1 MSTSFS
7 LGVVIGAAVS
17 GSFTSAMGT
26 AQRTL
31 GKLTDTTSRLKTRQD
46 ALSRA
51 SERYGQIGSG
61 IADRLRS
68 SYDSVGD
75 SLKRVEYQHTRLLKW
90 DAKVNTMLLKR
101 QQVMSELRGL
111 VGGVTAAGALAVK
124 ATTTYAG
131 EETLVRSTS
140 QGARNYDRAEER
152 QLLADTRTASRE
164 SSQSVTELLKA
175 TDDLV
180 DAGWNRK
187 EAAKLNDIIG
197 KVATVYNMG
206 TQDTAKVAD
215 VLTHNL
221 GYDNDKG
228 TRHAFNLLADS
239 GNRVGF
245 EFPDVAPAFGKLAES
260 FEKRG
265 ITGDEAITEIMS
277 SLGAARLTMRNKED
291 VVSGLQGWMDTSD
304 GRRMEHRFDVM
315 GVDYVRSRA
324 DYMKG
329 GMSDFEASL
338 RVTQRYLEEVGNG
351 KFMSKFT
358 ALNGN
363 AEAQGQLIQSFGLGQ
378 IVSSPEQIK
387 FINAMSKNWGAYENN
402 KQTIKNQ
409 GDPNY
414 LNMAYDQKA
423 DTLGV
428 QGKQLKN
435 ELSILSSTFGEAL
448 APVVREN
455 IDLLKGWLTTATDWV
470 KNNQAL
476 VQHYARLAVTAGKY
490 FLMVRGGWLISK
502 LVYSSTLGWVFGLVR
517 GWWRGISTIVRL
529 THEYRTLGK
538 SSSMLFNLTMK
549 AGGGFKKLWGKMRG
563 LGPLTSRLATGAGR
577 LGRALGGKLMLG
589 AVKAG
594 GGLKSLWG
602 KMRGLGPLAS
612 RLATGAGRLGRVL
625 GGGLLRGLMVAG
637 RAILFIGR
645 ALMMN
650 PIGLLITGIAVA
662 AFLIY
667 RYWGPIKG
675 FFTRL
680 WTGIENIGTQIWSS
694 ITGFF
699 TDRWQ
704 DIQTA
709 FDGGL
714 LGIGELIIN
723 WSPLGLFTKAF
734 SGVMKWF
741 GIDLPGNFTDFGK
754 NIIDGLTKGIED
766 TWKSAKDKFKK
777 FSNGLKN
784 IFTSE
789 NKIQSPSR
797 VFMGYGGYI
806 VEGLQLGLNNTA
818 WKAEQAA
825 KGLAA
830 KIMPDSLRSPRI
842 PAVPFI
848 ADIPRGATAGG
859 GESSPAIHLVYS
871 PSVHIKESMPG
882 TLTTDMIKQALK
894 ENLPELERLLDEIMR
909 RKERRSFDA

>member
-31 GKLTDTTSRLKTRQD
+31 SKLTDTTSRLKTRQD

-61 IADRLRS
+61 IADRLRT

-75 SLKRVEYQHTRLLKW
+75 SLKRVEYQQTRLLKW

-101 QQVMSELRGL
+101 QQVMSELRGI
-111 VGGVTAAGALAVK
+111 VGGVTAAGALALK
-124 ATTTYAG
+124 ATATYAG
-131 EETLVRSTS
+131 EEAVLRSTS
-140 QGARNYDRAEER
+140 QGSRNYSRSDEK
-152 QLLADTRTASRE
+152 QLLDQMRVTSR
-164 SSQSVTELLKA
+164 QTTQTVTDLLHGV
-175 TDDLV
+175 DDMV

-187 EAAKLNDIIG
+187 AAADLTDIIG
-197 KVATVYNMG
+197 KVSTVYNMG
-206 TQDTAKVAD
+206 VQDTAKVAD
-215 VLTHNL
+215 VLVHNL
-221 GYDNDKG
+221 GYDTGDG
-228 TRHAFNLLADS
+228 TRQAFNLLADS

-260 FEKRG
+260 FQKRG

-277 SLGAARLTMRNKED
+277 SLGAARLTIRNKED

-304 GRRMEHRFDVM
+304 GRKMENRFDAM

-338 RVTQRYLEEVGNG
+338 RVTQRYLEEVGGG
-351 KFMSKFT
+351 KFMNKFT

-378 IVSSPEQIK
+378 IVTSPEQIK

-402 KQTIKNQ
+402 KKTIKNQ

-414 LNMAYDQKA
+414 INMAYDQKTDA
-423 DTLGV
+423 LGE

-502 LVYSSTLGWVFGLVR
+502 LVYNSTLGWLFGLVR
-517 GWWRGISTIVRL
+517 GGWRGVATIVRL
-529 THEYRTLGK
+529 AHEYRTLGK
-538 SSSMLFNLTMK
+538 STSTLFNLTMK
-549 AGGGFKKLWGKMRG
+549 AGGGFKM
-563 LGPLTSRLATGAGR
+563 
-577 LGRALGGKLMLG
+577 
-589 AVKAG
+589 
-594 GGLKSLWG
+594 LWG

-625 GGGLLRGLMVAG
+625 GGGLLRGLMAAG
-637 RAILFIGR
+637 RAVLFIGR
-645 ALMMN
+645 ALLMN

-662 AFLIY
+662 AYLIY
-667 RYWGPIKG
+667 RYWEPIKG

-704 DIQTA
+704 EIQTA

-723 WSPLGLFTKAF
+723 WSPLGLFYKAF
-734 SGVMKWF
+734 AGVLSWF
-741 GIDLPGNFTDFGK
+741 DIDLPKNFTDFGK
-754 NIIDGLTKGIED
+754 NIIDGLTKGIKD
-766 TWKSAKDKFKK
+766 KWKSVKDTFKDLTDGIK
-777 FSNGLKN
+777 GF
-784 IFTSE
+784 FTGE
-789 NKIQSPSR
+789 VRIQSPSR

-806 VEGLQLGLNNTA
+806 VEGLQLGINNTA

-830 KIMPDSLRSPRI
+830 KIMPDGLRSPRI

-871 PSVHIKESMPG
+871 PAVHIKEATPG
-882 TLTTDMIKQALK
+882 TLTTDLIKQALK

-909 RKERRSFDA
+909 RKARRSFDA

>member
-26 AQRTL
+26 TQRTL
-31 GKLTDTTSRLKTRQD
+31 SKLTDTTSRLTSRQD

-51 SERYGQIGSG
+51 SERYGQISSG

-75 SLKRVEYQHTRLLKW
+75 SLKRVEYQQTRLLKW

-111 VGGVTAAGALAVK
+111 VGGVTAAGALAYK
-124 ATTTYAG
+124 STATYAG
-131 EETLVRSTS
+131 EEALVRSTS
-140 QGARNYDRAEER
+140 QGSRNYSRSDEK
-152 QLLADTRTASRE
+152 QLLDQMRVTSR
-164 SSQSVTELLKA
+164 QTTQTVTDLLHGV
-175 TDDLV
+175 DDMV

-187 EAAKLNDIIG
+187 AAADLTDIIG
-197 KVATVYNMG
+197 KVSTVYNMG
-206 TQDTAKVAD
+206 VQDTAKVAD
-215 VLTHNL
+215 VLVHNL
-221 GYDNDKG
+221 GYDTGDG
-228 TRHAFNLLADS
+228 TRQAFNLLADS

-260 FEKRG
+260 FQKRG

-304 GRRMEHRFDVM
+304 GRKMENRFDIM

-338 RVTQRYLEEVGNG
+338 RVTQRYLEEVGGG
-351 KFMSKFT
+351 KFMNKFT

-378 IVSSPEQIK
+378 IVTSPEQIK

-402 KQTIKNQ
+402 KKTIKNQ

-414 LNMAYDQKA
+414 INMAYDQKTDA
-423 DTLGV
+423 LGE

-435 ELSILSSTFGEAL
+435 ELSILSSTFGEVL
-448 APVVREN
+448 APVIRDN
-455 IDLLKGWLTTATDWV
+455 IDQLKTGIHMVTDWV
-470 KNNQAL
+470 TQNQVLIRTYGGMAI
-476 VQHYARLAVTAGKY
+476 TAGKY
-490 FLMVRGGWLISK
+490 FLMLRGGWLIGK
-502 LVYSSTLGWVFGLVR
+502 LFYSGTLGWIFGLVR
-517 GWWRGISTIVRL
+517 GGLRGVATIARL

-538 SSSMLFNLTMK
+538 SSSMLFNLTMRT
-549 AGGGFKKLWGKMRG
+549 GRGFKM
-563 LGPLTSRLATGAGR
+563 
-577 LGRALGGKLMLG
+577 
-589 AVKAG
+589 
-594 GGLKSLWG
+594 LWG

-612 RLATGAGRLGRVL
+612 RLATSAGRLGRIL
-625 GGGLLRGLMVAG
+625 GGGLLRGLMAAG

-662 AFLIY
+662 AYLIY
-667 RYWGPIKG
+667 RYWEPISGWFKA
-675 FFTRL
+675 
-680 WTGIENIGTQIWSS
+680 
-694 ITGFF
+694 
-699 TDRWQ
+699 RWEE
-704 DIQTA
+704 IKTA
-709 FDGGL
+709 FSG
-714 LGIGELIIN
+714 GIGGVCELIIN
-723 WSPLGLFTKAF
+723 WSPLGLFYKAF
-734 SGVMKWF
+734 AGVLSWF
-741 GIDLPGNFTDFGK
+741 DIDLPKNFTDFGK
-754 NIIDGLTKGIED
+754 NIIDGLTKGIKD
-766 TWKSAKDKFKK
+766 KWKSVKDTFKDLTDGIK
-777 FSNGLKN
+777 GF
-784 IFTSE
+784 FTGE
-789 NKIQSPSR
+789 VRIQSPSR

-806 VEGLQLGLNNTA
+806 VEGLQLGINNTA

-830 KIMPDSLRSPRI
+830 KIMPDGLRSPRI

-871 PSVHIKESMPG
+871 PSVHIKEATPG
-882 TLTTDMIKQALK
+882 TLTTDLIKQALK

>member
-31 GKLTDTTSRLKTRQD
+31 SKLTDTTSRLKTRQD

-75 SLKRVEYQHTRLLKW
+75 SLKRVEYQQTRLLKW

-111 VGGVTAAGALAVK
+111 VGGVTAAGALAYK
-124 ATTTYAG
+124 STATYAG
-131 EETLVRSTS
+131 EEALVRSTS
-140 QGARNYDRAEER
+140 QGSRNYSRSDEK
-152 QLLADTRTASRE
+152 QLLDQMRVTSR
-164 SSQSVTELLKA
+164 QTTQTVTELLHGV
-175 TDDLV
+175 DDMV

-187 EAAKLNDIIG
+187 AAADLTDIIG
-197 KVATVYNMG
+197 KVSTVYNMG
-206 TQDTAKVAD
+206 VQDTAKVAD
-215 VLTHNL
+215 VLVHNL
-221 GYDNDKG
+221 GYDTGDG
-228 TRHAFNLLADS
+228 TRQAFNLLADS

-260 FEKRG
+260 FQKRG

-304 GRRMEHRFDVM
+304 GRKMENRFDVM

-338 RVTQRYLEEVGNG
+338 RVTQRYLEEVGGG
-351 KFMSKFT
+351 KFMNKFT

-378 IVSSPEQIK
+378 IVTSPEQIK

-402 KQTIKNQ
+402 KRTIKNQ

-414 LNMAYDQKA
+414 INMAYDQKTDA
-423 DTLGV
+423 LGE

-455 IDLLKGWLTTATDWV
+455 IDLLKGWLSTATDWV

-476 VQHYARLAVTAGKY
+476 VQHYAKLAVTAGKY

-502 LVYSSTLGWVFGLVR
+502 LVYNSTLGWLFGLVR
-517 GWWRGISTIVRL
+517 GGLRGVATIVRL

-563 LGPLTSRLATGAGR
+563 LGPLASRLATSAGR
-577 LGRALGGKLMLG
+577 LGRI
-589 AVKAG
+589 
-594 GGLKSLWG
+594 
-602 KMRGLGPLAS
+602 
-612 RLATGAGRLGRVL
+612 L
-625 GGGLLRGLMVAG
+625 GGGLLRGLMAAG

-645 ALMMN
+645 ALLMN
-650 PIGLLITGIAVA
+650 PIGLLITGIAIA
-662 AFLIY
+662 AYLIY
-667 RYWGPIKG
+667 RYWEPISGWFKA
-675 FFTRL
+675 
-680 WTGIENIGTQIWSS
+680 
-694 ITGFF
+694 
-699 TDRWQ
+699 RWEE
-704 DIQTA
+704 IKTA
-709 FDGGL
+709 FSG
-714 LGIGELIIN
+714 GIGGVCELIIN
-723 WSPLGLFTKAF
+723 WSPLGLFYKAF
-734 SGVMKWF
+734 AGVLSWF
-741 GIDLPGNFTDFGK
+741 DIDLPKNFTDFGK
-754 NIIDGLTKGIED
+754 NIIDGLTKGIKD
-766 TWKSAKDKFKK
+766 KWKSVKDTFKDLTDGIK
-777 FSNGLKN
+777 GF
-784 IFTSE
+784 FTGE
-789 NKIQSPSR
+789 VRIQSPSR

-806 VEGLQLGLNNTA
+806 VEGLQLGINNTA

-830 KIMPDSLRSPRI
+830 KIMPDGLRSPRI

-871 PSVHIKESMPG
+871 PAVHIKEATPG
-882 TLTTDMIKQALK
+882 TLTTDLIKQALK

>member
-17 GSFTSAMGT
+17 GSFTSAMGNT
-26 AQRTL
+26 QRTL
-31 GKLTDTTSRLKTRQD
+31 NKLTDTTSRLKSRQD

-51 SERYGQIGSG
+51 SERYGQIGTG
-61 IADRLRS
+61 VADRLQG
-68 SYDSVGD
+68 SYDRVGN
-75 SLKRVEYQHTRLLKW
+75 SLKRVEYQQNRLLKW
-90 DAKVNTMLLKR
+90 DAKVNAMLLKR
-101 QQVMSELRGL
+101 QQIMSEMRGL
-111 VGGVTAAGALAVK
+111 VGGATAAGALAYK
-124 ATTTYAG
+124 ATATYAG
-131 EETLVRSTS
+131 EEAMLRSTS
-140 QGARNYDRAEER
+140 QGSRNYSRSDEK
-152 QLLADTRTASRE
+152 QLLDQMRVTSRDTT
-164 SSQSVTELLKA
+164 QTVTELLRGV
-175 TDDLV
+175 DDLV
-180 DAGWNRK
+180 DAGWDRK
-187 EAAKLNDIIG
+187 AAANLTDIIG
-197 KVATVYNMG
+197 KVSTVYNMG
-206 TQDTAKVAD
+206 VQDTAKVAD

-228 TRHAFNLLADS
+228 ARHAFNLLADS

-260 FEKRG
+260 FQKRG

-304 GRRMEHRFDVM
+304 GRRMENRFNIM

-338 RVTQRYLEEVGNG
+338 RVTQRYLEEVGGG

-358 ALNGN
+358 ALNGD
-363 AEAQGQLIQSFGLGQ
+363 AAAQQQLIQSFGLSQ

-402 KQTIKNQ
+402 KKAIKNQ
-409 GDPNY
+409 GAPNY
-414 LNMAYDQKA
+414 LNMAYDQKT
-423 DTLGV
+423 DTLGE

-435 ELSILSSTFGEAL
+435 ELSILSSTFGEVL
-448 APVVREN
+448 APVIRDN
-455 IDLLKGWLTTATDWV
+455 IDQLKTGIHMVTDWV
-470 KNNQAL
+470 TRNQDLIRTYGGMAI
-476 VQHYARLAVTAGKY
+476 AAGKY
-490 FLMVRGGWLISK
+490 FLMLRGGWLIGK
-502 LVYSSTLGWVFGLVR
+502 LLYSGTLGWLFGLTRVGVR
-517 GWWRGISTIVRL
+517 GIATIVRL

-538 SSSMLFNLTMK
+538 STSTLFNLTMK
-549 AGGGFKKLWGKMRG
+549 AGGGFKTLWGKMRSMG
-563 LGPLTSRLATGAGR
+563 TWL
-577 LGRALGGKLMLG
+577 
-589 AVKAG
+589 
-594 GGLKSLWG
+594 
-602 KMRGLGPLAS
+602 S

-625 GGGLLRGLMVAG
+625 GGGLLRGLMAAG

-667 RYWGPIKG
+667 RYWEPIKG

-704 DIQTA
+704 EIQTA

-714 LGIGELIIN
+714 LGIGELILN
-723 WSPLGLFTKAF
+723 WSPLGFFTQAF
-734 SGVMKWF
+734 SEVMKWF
-741 GIDLPGNFTDFGK
+741 GIDLPDSFTDFGK
-754 NIIDGLTKGIED
+754 NIIDGLTKGIKD
-766 TWKSAKDKFKK
+766 TWKAAKDEFKK
-777 FSNGLKN
+777 LSNGLKN

-806 VEGLQLGLNNTA
+806 VEGLQLGIRNTA
-818 WKAEQAA
+818 WKAERAA
-825 KGLAA
+825 KELAA
-830 KIMPDSLRSPRI
+830 IVSPDNLRSPRI

-871 PSVHIKESMPG
+871 PAVHIKEATPG
-882 TLTTDMIKQALK
+882 TLTTDAIKLALK

-909 RKERRSFDA
+909 RKQRRSFDA

>member
-31 GKLTDTTSRLKTRQD
+31 SKLTDTTSRLKTRQD

-75 SLKRVEYQHTRLLKW
+75 SLKRVEYQQTRLLKW

-101 QQVMSELRGL
+101 QQVMSELRGI

-124 ATTTYAG
+124 ATATYAG
-131 EETLVRSTS
+131 EEALVRSTS

-164 SSQSVTELLKA
+164 SSQSVIELLKA

-180 DAGWNRK
+180 DLSWNRK
-187 EAAKLNDIIG
+187 DAAKLNDIIG

-215 VLTHNL
+215 VLVHNL

-228 TRHAFNLLADS
+228 VRHALNLMADA

-245 EFPDVAPAFGKLAES
+245 EFPDVAGSFNQIAES
-260 FEKRG
+260 FQRRG
-265 ITGDEAITEIMS
+265 ITGDEAVTEIFS
-277 SLGAARLTMRNKED
+277 ALGTARQTMRDKGET
-291 VVSGLQGWMDTSD
+291 VSALQGWMNTSD
-304 GRRMEHRFDVM
+304 GRQMAKRFDIM
-315 GVDYVRSRA
+315 GVDYARSRA

-329 GMSDFEASL
+329 GMSDFEAGI
-338 RVTQRYLEEVGNG
+338 RVTQRYLKELQGGEFMK
-351 KFMSKFT
+351 KFS
-358 ALNGN
+358 ALEGDSD
-363 AEAQGQLIQSFGLGQ
+363 AQNQLMQAFGMGQ
-378 IVSSPEQIK
+378 IFSSPEQIK
-387 FINAMSKNWGAYENN
+387 FINAMNWSEYEKK
-402 KQTIKNQ
+402 KQTVKNQ
-409 GDPNY
+409 ADPNY

-455 IDLLKGWLTTATDWV
+455 IDLLKGWLSTATDWV

-502 LVYSSTLGWVFGLVR
+502 LAYNSTLGWLFGLVR
-517 GWWRGISTIVRL
+517 GGLRGVATIVRL

-563 LGPLTSRLATGAGR
+563 LGPL
-577 LGRALGGKLMLG
+577 
-589 AVKAG
+589 
-594 GGLKSLWG
+594 
-602 KMRGLGPLAS
+602 AS

-625 GGGLLRGLMVAG
+625 GGGLLRGLMAAG
-637 RAILFIGR
+637 RAVLFIGR
-645 ALMMN
+645 ALLMN

-662 AFLIY
+662 AYLIY

-704 DIQTA
+704 EIQTA

-714 LGIGELIIN
+714 LGIGELILN
-723 WSPLGLFTKAF
+723 WSPLGLFTQVF
-734 SGVMKWF
+734 SEVMSWF

-754 NIIDGLTKGIED
+754 NIIDGLTKGIKD
-766 TWKSAKDKFKK
+766 KWKSVKDTFKDLTDDIK
-777 FSNGLKN
+777 GF
-784 IFTSE
+784 FTGE
-789 NKIQSPSR
+789 VRIQSPSR
-797 VFMGYGGYI
+797 
-806 VEGLQLGLNNTA
+806 
-818 WKAEQAA
+818 
-825 KGLAA
+825 
-830 KIMPDSLRSPRI
+830 
-842 PAVPFI
+842 
-848 ADIPRGATAGG
+848 
-859 GESSPAIHLVYS
+859 
-871 PSVHIKESMPG
+871 
-882 TLTTDMIKQALK
+882 
-894 ENLPELERLLDEIMR
+894 
-909 RKERRSFDA
+909 

>member
-17 GSFTSAMGT
+17 GSFTSAMGNT
-26 AQRTL
+26 QRTL
-31 GKLTDTTSRLKTRQD
+31 NKLTDTTSRLKSRQD

-51 SERYGQIGSG
+51 SERYGQIGAG
-61 IADRLRS
+61 VADRLRG
-68 SYDSVGD
+68 SYDSVGN
-75 SLKRVEYQHTRLLKW
+75 SMQRLHIQQEKLLKW
-90 DAKVNTMLLKR
+90 DNKVNSMLLKR
-101 QQVMSELRGL
+101 QQIVSELRGL
-111 VGGVTAAGALAVK
+111 VGGVTAAGALALK
-124 ATTTYAG
+124 TTATYAG

-152 QLLADTRTASRE
+152 KLLADTRTASKE
-164 SSQSVTELLKA
+164 SSQSVIELLKA

-180 DAGWNRK
+180 DAGMNRQ
-187 EAAKLNDIIG
+187 EAAKLSDIIG
-197 KVATVYNMG
+197 RVATVYNVG
-206 TQDTAKVAD
+206 TQDTAKVVD

-228 TRHAFNLLADS
+228 VRHALNLMADA

-245 EFPDVAPAFGKLAES
+245 EFPDVAGS
-260 FEKRG
+260 FSDIAGSFQQRG
-265 ITGDEAITEIMS
+265 ITGDEAVTEIFS
-277 SLGAARLTMRNKED
+277 ALGTARQTMRDKGKT
-291 VVSGLQGWMDTSD
+291 VSALQGWMDTSD
-304 GRRMEHRFDVM
+304 GRQMTKRFDIM
-315 GVDYVRSRA
+315 GVDYARSRA
-324 DYMKG
+324 DYMKS
-329 GMSDFEASL
+329 GMSDFESGI
-338 RVTQRYLEEVGNG
+338 RVTQRYLKELQGGEFMKKFSSLEGNSDAQNQLMQAFG
-351 KFMSKFT
+351 MS
-358 ALNGN
+358 
-363 AEAQGQLIQSFGLGQ
+363 Q
-378 IVSSPEQIK
+378 IFSSPEQIK
-387 FINAMSKNWGAYENN
+387 FINAMNWSEYEKK

-409 GDPNY
+409 ADPNY

-455 IDLLKGWLTTATDWV
+455 IDLLKGWLSTATDWV
-470 KNNQAL
+470 KNNQSL
-476 VQHYARLAVTAGKY
+476 VQYYARLAVTAGKY

-502 LVYSSTLGWVFGLVR
+502 LAYNSTLGWLFGLVR
-517 GWWRGISTIVRL
+517 GGWRGIATIVRL

-538 SSSMLFNLTMK
+538 SSSLLFNLTMK
-549 AGGGFKKLWGKMRG
+549 AGGGFK
-563 LGPLTSRLATGAGR
+563 T
-577 LGRALGGKLMLG
+577 
-589 AVKAG
+589 
-594 GGLKSLWG
+594 LWG

-625 GGGLLRGLMVAG
+625 GGGLLRGLMAAG

-645 ALMMN
+645 ALLLN

-662 AFLIY
+662 AYLIY
-667 RYWGPIKG
+667 RYWEPIKG

-714 LGIGELIIN
+714 LGIGELILN
-723 WSPLGLFTKAF
+723 WSPLGLFTQVF
-734 SGVMKWF
+734 SEVMSWF
-741 GIDLPGNFTDFGK
+741 GVDLPKNFTDFGK
-754 NIIDGLTKGIED
+754 NIIDGLTDGIKNKWNAVKDTFKELTDGIKG
-766 TWKSAKDKFKK
+766 F
-777 FSNGLKN
+777 
-784 IFTSE
+784 FTDE
-789 NKIQSPSR
+789 TEIHSPSR

-806 VEGLQLGLNNTA
+806 VEGLQLGINNTA
-818 WKAEQAA
+818 WKAQQAA

-830 KIMPDSLRSPRI
+830 KIMPDNLRSPRI

-859 GESSPAIHLVYS
+859 GESSPAIHLIYS
-871 PSVHIKESMPG
+871 PAVHIKEATPG
-882 TLTTDMIKQALK
+882 TLTTDAIKQALK
-894 ENLPELERLLDEIMR
+894 ENLPELERLLDEIIR
-909 RKERRSFDA
+909 RKQRRSFDA

>member
-31 GKLTDTTSRLKTRQD
+31 SKLTDTTSRLKTRQD

-75 SLKRVEYQHTRLLKW
+75 SLKRVEYQQTRLLKW

-111 VGGVTAAGALAVK
+111 VGGVTATGALALK
-124 ATTTYAG
+124 ATATYAG

-164 SSQSVTELLKA
+164 SSQSVIELLKA

-180 DAGWNRK
+180 DLSWDRK
-187 EAAKLNDIIG
+187 DAARLSDIIG

-228 TRHAFNLLADS
+228 VRHALNLMADA

-245 EFPDVAPAFGKLAES
+245 EFPDVAGSFNQIAES
-260 FEKRG
+260 FQRRG
-265 ITGDEAITEIMS
+265 ITGDEAVTEIFS
-277 SLGAARLTMRNKED
+277 ALGTARQTMRDKGET
-291 VVSGLQGWMDTSD
+291 VSALQGWMNTSD
-304 GRRMEHRFDVM
+304 GRQMAKRFDIM
-315 GVDYVRSRA
+315 GVDYARSRA

-329 GMSDFEASL
+329 GMSDFEAGI
-338 RVTQRYLEEVGNG
+338 RVTQRYLKELQGGEFMK
-351 KFMSKFT
+351 KFS
-358 ALNGN
+358 ALEGDSD
-363 AEAQGQLIQSFGLGQ
+363 AQNQLMQAFGMGQ
-378 IVSSPEQIK
+378 IFSSPEQIK
-387 FINAMSKNWGAYENN
+387 FINAMNWSEYEKK
-402 KQTIKNQ
+402 KQTVKNQ
-409 GDPNY
+409 ADPNY

-502 LVYSSTLGWVFGLVR
+502 LVYNSTLGWLFGLVR
-517 GWWRGISTIVRL
+517 GGWRGVATIVRL

-538 SSSMLFNLTMK
+538 STSTLFNLTMK
-549 AGGGFKKLWGKMRG
+549 AGGGFKMLWGKMRG
-563 LGPLTSRLATGAGR
+563 LGPL
-577 LGRALGGKLMLG
+577 
-589 AVKAG
+589 V
-594 GGLKSLWG
+594 
-602 KMRGLGPLAS
+602 S

-625 GGGLLRGLMVAG
+625 GGGLLRGLMATG
-637 RAILFIGR
+637 RAVLFIGR
-645 ALMMN
+645 ALLMN

-662 AFLIY
+662 AYLIY

-704 DIQTA
+704 EIQTA

-714 LGIGELIIN
+714 LGIGELILN
-723 WSPLGLFTKAF
+723 WSPLGLFTQVF
-734 SGVMKWF
+734 SEVMSWF
-741 GIDLPGNFTDFGK
+741 GVDLPKDFTDFGK
-754 NIIDGLTKGIED
+754 NIIDGLTKGI
-766 TWKSAKDKFKK
+766 KDKWNSVKDTFKDLTDGIK
-777 FSNGLKN
+777 GF
-784 IFTSE
+784 FTGE
-789 NKIQSPSR
+789 VRIQSPSR

-806 VEGLQLGLNNTA
+806 VEGLQLGINNTA
-818 WKAEQAA
+818 WKAQQAA

-871 PSVHIKESMPG
+871 PAVHIKEATPG
-882 TLTTDMIKQALK
+882 TLTTDLIKQALK

-909 RKERRSFDA
+909 RKARRSFDA

>member
-31 GKLTDTTSRLKTRQD
+31 SKLTDTTSRLKTRQD

-75 SLKRVEYQHTRLLKW
+75 SLKRVEYQQTRLLKW

-101 QQVMSELRGL
+101 QQVMSELRGI

-180 DAGWNRK
+180 DLSWDRK
-187 EAAKLNDIIG
+187 DAARLSDIIG

-228 TRHAFNLLADS
+228 VRHALNLMADA

-245 EFPDVAPAFGKLAES
+245 EFPDVAGSFNQIAES
-260 FEKRG
+260 FQRRG
-265 ITGDEAITEIMS
+265 ITGDEAVTEIFS
-277 SLGAARLTMRNKED
+277 ALGTARQTMRDKGET
-291 VVSGLQGWMDTSD
+291 VSALQGWMNTSD
-304 GRRMEHRFDVM
+304 GRQMAKRFDIM
-315 GVDYVRSRA
+315 GVDYARSRA

-329 GMSDFEASL
+329 GMSDFEAGI
-338 RVTQRYLEEVGNG
+338 RVTQRYLKELQGGEFMK
-351 KFMSKFT
+351 KFS
-358 ALNGN
+358 ALEGDSD
-363 AEAQGQLIQSFGLGQ
+363 AQNQLLQAFGMGQ
-378 IVSSPEQIK
+378 IFSSPEQIK
-387 FINAMSKNWGAYENN
+387 FINAMNWSEYENK

-409 GDPNY
+409 ADPNY

-502 LVYSSTLGWVFGLVR
+502 LVYNSTLGWLFGLVR
-517 GWWRGISTIVRL
+517 GGWRGVATIVRL
-529 THEYRTLGK
+529 THEYRSLGK

-563 LGPLTSRLATGAGR
+563 LGPL
-577 LGRALGGKLMLG
+577 
-589 AVKAG
+589 
-594 GGLKSLWG
+594 
-602 KMRGLGPLAS
+602 AS
-612 RLATGAGRLGRVL
+612 RLATGAGRVARVL
-625 GGGLLRGLMVAG
+625 GGGLLRGLMAAG
-637 RAILFIGR
+637 RAVLFIGR
-645 ALMMN
+645 ALLMN

-662 AFLIY
+662 AYLIY

-704 DIQTA
+704 EIQTA

-714 LGIGELIIN
+714 LGIGELILN

-806 VEGLQLGLNNTA
+806 VEGLQLGINNTA
-818 WKAEQAA
+818 WKAQQAA

-830 KIMPDSLRSPRI
+830 KIMPDDLRSPRI

-871 PSVHIKESMPG
+871 PAVHIKEATPG
-882 TLTTDMIKQALK
+882 TLTTDLIKQALK

-909 RKERRSFDA
+909 RKARRSFDA

>member
-31 GKLTDTTSRLKTRQD
+31 SKLTDTTSRLKTRQD

-75 SLKRVEYQHTRLLKW
+75 SLKRVEYQQTRLLKW

-111 VGGVTAAGALAVK
+111 VGGVTAAGALALK
-124 ATTTYAG
+124 ATATYAG
-131 EETLVRSTS
+131 EEAVLRSTS
-140 QGARNYDRAEER
+140 QGSRNYSRSDEK
-152 QLLADTRTASRE
+152 QLLDQMRVTSR
-164 SSQSVTELLKA
+164 QTTQTVTDLLHGV
-175 TDDLV
+175 DDMV

-187 EAAKLNDIIG
+187 AAADLTDIIG
-197 KVATVYNMG
+197 KVSTVYNMG
-206 TQDTAKVAD
+206 VQDTAKVAD
-215 VLTHNL
+215 VLVHNL
-221 GYDNDKG
+221 GYDTGDG
-228 TRHAFNLLADS
+228 TRQAFNLLADS

-260 FEKRG
+260 FQKRG

-304 GRRMEHRFDVM
+304 GRKMENRFDVM

-338 RVTQRYLEEVGNG
+338 RVTQRYLEEVGGG
-351 KFMSKFT
+351 KFMNKFT

-378 IVSSPEQIK
+378 IVTSPEQIK

-402 KQTIKNQ
+402 KRTIKNQ

-414 LNMAYDQKA
+414 INMAYDQKTDA
-423 DTLGV
+423 LGE

-502 LVYSSTLGWVFGLVR
+502 LVYNSTLGWLFGLVR
-517 GWWRGISTIVRL
+517 GGWRGVATIVRL

-538 SSSMLFNLTMK
+538 SSSMLFNLTMRT
-549 AGGGFKKLWGKMRG
+549 GRGFKMLWGKMH
-563 LGPLTSRLATGAGR
+563 
-577 LGRALGGKLMLG
+577 
-589 AVKAG
+589 
-594 GGLKSLWG
+594 
-602 KMRGLGPLAS
+602 GLGPLAS

-625 GGGLLRGLMVAG
+625 GGGLLRGLMAAG
-637 RAILFIGR
+637 RAVLFIGR
-645 ALMMN
+645 ALLMN

-662 AFLIY
+662 AYLIY
-667 RYWGPIKG
+667 RYWEPISGWFKA
-675 FFTRL
+675 
-680 WTGIENIGTQIWSS
+680 
-694 ITGFF
+694 
-699 TDRWQ
+699 RWEE
-704 DIQTA
+704 IKTA
-709 FDGGL
+709 FSG
-714 LGIGELIIN
+714 GIGGVCELIIN
-723 WSPLGLFTKAF
+723 WSPLGLFYKAF
-734 SGVMKWF
+734 AGVLSWF
-741 GIDLPGNFTDFGK
+741 DIDLPKNFTDFGK
-754 NIIDGLTKGIED
+754 NIIDGLTKGI
-766 TWKSAKDKFKK
+766 KDKWNSVKDTFKDLTDGIK
-777 FSNGLKN
+777 GF
-784 IFTSE
+784 FTDE
-789 NKIQSPSR
+789 TEIHSPSR
-797 VFMGYGGYI
+797 VFMGYGNYL
-806 VEGLQLGLNNTA
+806 VEGLQLGINNTA

-830 KIMPDSLRSPRI
+830 KIMPDGLRSPRI

-871 PSVHIKESMPG
+871 PAVHIKEATPG
-882 TLTTDMIKQALK
+882 TLTTDLIKQALK

-909 RKERRSFDA
+909 RKARRSFDA

>member
-1 MSTSFS
+1 MSASFS

-17 GSFTSAMGT
+17 SSFSSAMGST
-26 AQRTL
+26 QRTL
-31 GKLTDTTSRLKTRQD
+31 NKLTDTTSRLKTRQD

-51 SERYGQIGSG
+51 SERYGQIGAG
-61 IADRLRS
+61 VADRLRG
-68 SYDSVGD
+68 SYDSVGN
-75 SLKRVEYQHTRLLKW
+75 SLQRLHLQQEKLLKW
-90 DAKVNTMLLKR
+90 DTKVNGMLLKR
-101 QQVMSELRGL
+101 QQIVSELRGL
-111 VGGVTAAGALAVK
+111 VGGVTAAGALALK
-124 ATTTYAG
+124 TTATYAG

-152 QLLADTRTASRE
+152 KLLADTRTASKE
-164 SSQSVTELLKA
+164 SSQSVIELLKA

-180 DAGWNRK
+180 DAGWNRQ

-260 FEKRG
+260 FQKRG

-363 AEAQGQLIQSFGLGQ
+363 AEAQGQLIESFGLGQ

-402 KQTIKNQ
+402 KQVIKNQ

-428 QGKQLKN
+428 QGRQLKN
-435 ELSILSSTFGEAL
+435 DLSILSSTFGEAL

-455 IDLLKGWLTTATDWV
+455 IDLLKGWLSTATDWV

-502 LVYSSTLGWVFGLVR
+502 LAYNSTLGWLFGLIR
-517 GWWRGISTIVRL
+517 GGWRGVATIVRL

-538 SSSMLFNLTMK
+538 SSSLLFNLTMK
-549 AGGGFKKLWGKMRG
+549 AGGGFKK
-563 LGPLTSRLATGAGR
+563 
-577 LGRALGGKLMLG
+577 
-589 AVKAG
+589 
-594 GGLKSLWG
+594 LWG

-625 GGGLLRGLMVAG
+625 GGGLLRGLMAAG
-637 RAILFIGR
+637 RAVLFIGR
-645 ALMMN
+645 ALLMN

-662 AFLIY
+662 AYLIY
-667 RYWGPIKG
+667 RYWEPIKG

-714 LGIGELIIN
+714 LGIGELILN
-723 WSPLGLFTKAF
+723 WSPLGLFTQVF
-734 SGVMKWF
+734 SEVMSWF
-741 GIDLPGNFTDFGK
+741 GVDLPKNFTDFGK
-754 NIIDGLTKGIED
+754 NIIDGLTDGIKNKWNSVKDTFKELTDGIKG
-766 TWKSAKDKFKK
+766 F
-777 FSNGLKN
+777 
-784 IFTSE
+784 FTGE
-789 NKIQSPSR
+789 IRIQSPSR
-797 VFMGYGGYI
+797 IFMGYGGYI
-806 VEGLQLGLNNTA
+806 VEGLQLGINNTA

-871 PSVHIKESMPG
+871 PAVHIKEATPG
-882 TLTTDMIKQALK
+882 TSTADMIKQALK
-894 ENLPELERLLDEIMR
+894 ENLPELERLLDEIIR
-909 RKERRSFDA
+909 RKQRRSFDA

>member
-1 MSTSFS
+1 MSASFS

-17 GSFTSAMGT
+17 SSFSSAMGST
-26 AQRTL
+26 QRTL
-31 GKLTDTTSRLKTRQD
+31 NKLTDTTSRLKTRQD

-51 SERYGQIGSG
+51 SERYGQIGTG
-61 IADRLRS
+61 VADRLRG
-68 SYDSVGD
+68 SYDSVGN
-75 SLKRVEYQHTRLLKW
+75 SLQRLHLQQEKLLKW
-90 DAKVNTMLLKR
+90 DTKVNGMLLKR
-101 QQVMSELRGL
+101 QQIMSELRGL
-111 VGGVTAAGALAVK
+111 VGGVTAAGALAYK
-124 ATTTYAG
+124 ATATYAG
-131 EETLVRSTS
+131 EESMLRSTS
-140 QGARNYDRAEER
+140 QGSRNYSRSDEK
-152 QLLADTRTASRE
+152 QLLDQMRVTSRDTT
-164 SSQSVTELLKA
+164 QTVTELLRGV
-175 TDDLV
+175 DDMV
-180 DAGWNRK
+180 DAGWDRK
-187 EAAKLNDIIG
+187 AAANLTDILG
-197 KVATVYNMG
+197 KVSTVYGMG
-206 TQDTAKVAD
+206 VQDTAKVAD

-260 FEKRG
+260 FQKRG

-363 AEAQGQLIQSFGLGQ
+363 AEAQGQLIESFGLGQ

-402 KQTIKNQ
+402 KQVIKNQ

-414 LNMAYDQKA
+414 LNMAYDQKTDA
-423 DTLGV
+423 LGE

-435 ELSILSSTFGEAL
+435 ELGILSSTFGEVL
-448 APVVREN
+448 APVIRDN
-455 IDLLKGWLTTATDWV
+455 IDQLKTGIHMVTDWV
-470 KNNQAL
+470 TRNQELIRTYGGMAI
-476 VQHYARLAVTAGKY
+476 AAGKY
-490 FLMVRGGWLISK
+490 FLMLRGGWLIGK
-502 LVYSSTLGWVFGLVR
+502 LLYSGTLGWLFGLVR
-517 GWWRGISTIVRL
+517 GGWRGVATIVRL

-538 SSSMLFNLTMK
+538 SSSLLFNLTMK
-549 AGGGFKKLWGKMRG
+549 AGGGFKK
-563 LGPLTSRLATGAGR
+563 
-577 LGRALGGKLMLG
+577 
-589 AVKAG
+589 
-594 GGLKSLWG
+594 LWG

-625 GGGLLRGLMVAG
+625 GGGLLRGLMAAG
-637 RAILFIGR
+637 RAVLFIGR
-645 ALMMN
+645 ALLMN

-662 AFLIY
+662 AYLIY
-667 RYWGPIKG
+667 RYWEPIKG

-714 LGIGELIIN
+714 LGIGELILN
-723 WSPLGLFTKAF
+723 WSPLGLFTQVF
-734 SGVMKWF
+734 SEVMSWF
-741 GIDLPGNFTDFGK
+741 GIDLPKNFTDFGK
-754 NIIDGLTKGIED
+754 NIIDGLTDGIKNKWNAVKNTFKELTDGIKG
-766 TWKSAKDKFKK
+766 F
-777 FSNGLKN
+777 
-784 IFTSE
+784 FTSE
-789 NKIQSPSR
+789 TEIHSPSR

-806 VEGLQLGLNNTA
+806 VEGLQLGIRNTT

-848 ADIPRGATAGG
+848 ADIPRGATAGA

-871 PSVHIKESMPG
+871 PSVHIKEATPG
-882 TLTTDMIKQALK
+882 TLTTDAIKQALK
-894 ENLPELERLLDEIMR
+894 ENLPELERLLDEIIR
-909 RKERRSFDA
+909 RKHRRSFDA

>member
-31 GKLTDTTSRLKTRQD
+31 SKLTDTTSRLKTRQD

-75 SLKRVEYQHTRLLKW
+75 SLKRVEYQQTRLLKW

-101 QQVMSELRGL
+101 QQVMSELRGI

-124 ATTTYAG
+124 ATATYAG
-131 EETLVRSTS
+131 EESLVRSTS

-164 SSQSVTELLKA
+164 SSQSVVELLKA

-351 KFMSKFT
+351 QFMSKFS
-358 ALNGN
+358 ALNGD
-363 AEAQGQLIQSFGLGQ
+363 AAAQQQLIQSFGLGQ

-402 KQTIKNQ
+402 KKTIKNQ
-409 GDPNY
+409 ADPNY

-476 VQHYARLAVTAGKY
+476 VQHYARLSVTAGKY
-490 FLMVRGGWLISK
+490 FLLVRGGWLISK
-502 LVYSSTLGWVFGLVR
+502 LAYNSTLGWLFGLVR
-517 GWWRGISTIVRL
+517 GGWRGVATIVRL

-538 SSSMLFNLTMK
+538 SSSMLFNLTMRT
-549 AGGGFKKLWGKMRG
+549 GRGF
-563 LGPLTSRLATGAGR
+563 
-577 LGRALGGKLMLG
+577 
-589 AVKAG
+589 
-594 GGLKSLWG
+594 KSLWG

-625 GGGLLRGLMVAG
+625 GGGLLRGLMAAG
-637 RAILFIGR
+637 RAVLFIGR
-645 ALMMN
+645 ALLMN

-662 AFLIY
+662 AYLIY

-704 DIQTA
+704 EIQTA

-714 LGIGELIIN
+714 LGIGELILN
-723 WSPLGLFTKAF
+723 WSPLGLFTQVF
-734 SGVMKWF
+734 SEVMSWF
-741 GIDLPGNFTDFGK
+741 GVDLPKNFTDFGK
-754 NIIDGLTKGIED
+754 NIIDGLTKGI
-766 TWKSAKDKFKK
+766 KDKWNSVKDTFKDLTDGIK
-777 FSNGLKN
+777 GF
-784 IFTSE
+784 FTDE
-789 NKIQSPSR
+789 TEIHSPSR
-797 VFMGYGGYI
+797 VFMGYGNYL
-806 VEGLQLGLNNTA
+806 VEGLQLGINNTA
-818 WKAEQAA
+818 WKAQQAA
-825 KGLAA
+825 KGLAD
-830 KIMPDSLRSPRI
+830 KMMPGNQGFGIPRI
-842 PAVPFI
+842 PSVPFI

-871 PSVHIKESMPG
+871 PAVHIKEATSG
-882 TLTTDMIKQALK
+882 TLTTDLIKQALK

-909 RKERRSFDA
+909 RKARRSFDA

>member
-17 GSFTSAMGT
+17 GSFTSAIGT

-31 GKLTDTTSRLKTRQD
+31 SKLTDTTSRLKTRQD

-75 SLKRVEYQHTRLLKW
+75 SLKLVEYQQTRLLKW

-111 VGGVTAAGALAVK
+111 VGGVTAAGALAYK
-124 ATTTYAG
+124 STATYAG
-131 EETLVRSTS
+131 EEALVRSTS
-140 QGARNYDRAEER
+140 QGSRNYSRSDEK
-152 QLLADTRTASRE
+152 QLLDQMRVTSR
-164 SSQSVTELLKA
+164 QTTQTVTDLLHGV
-175 TDDLV
+175 DDMV

-187 EAAKLNDIIG
+187 AAADLTDIIG
-197 KVATVYNMG
+197 KVSTVYNMG
-206 TQDTAKVAD
+206 VQDTAKVAD
-215 VLTHNL
+215 VLVHNL
-221 GYDNDKG
+221 GYDTGDG
-228 TRHAFNLLADS
+228 TRQAFNLLADS

-260 FEKRG
+260 FQKRG

-304 GRRMEHRFDVM
+304 GRKMENRFDIM

-338 RVTQRYLEEVGNG
+338 RVTQRYLEEVGGG
-351 KFMSKFT
+351 KFMNKFT

-378 IVSSPEQIK
+378 IVTSPEQIK

-402 KQTIKNQ
+402 KKTIKNQ

-414 LNMAYDQKA
+414 INMAYDQKTDA
-423 DTLGV
+423 LGE

-435 ELSILSSTFGEAL
+435 ELSILSSTFGEVL
-448 APVVREN
+448 APVIRDN
-455 IDLLKGWLTTATDWV
+455 IDQLKTGIHMVTDWV
-470 KNNQAL
+470 TQNQVLIRTYGGMAI
-476 VQHYARLAVTAGKY
+476 TAGKY
-490 FLMVRGGWLISK
+490 FLMLRGGWLIGK
-502 LVYSSTLGWVFGLVR
+502 LFYSGTLGWIFGLVR
-517 GWWRGISTIVRL
+517 GGLRGVATIVRL
-529 THEYRTLGK
+529 SHEYRTLGK

-563 LGPLTSRLATGAGR
+563 LGPL
-577 LGRALGGKLMLG
+577 
-589 AVKAG
+589 
-594 GGLKSLWG
+594 
-602 KMRGLGPLAS
+602 AS
-612 RLATGAGRLGRVL
+612 RLATSAGRLGRVL

-645 ALMMN
+645 ALLMN
-650 PIGLLITGIAVA
+650 PIGLLITGIAIA
-662 AFLIY
+662 AYLIY
-667 RYWGPIKG
+667 RYWEPISGWFKA
-675 FFTRL
+675 
-680 WTGIENIGTQIWSS
+680 
-694 ITGFF
+694 
-699 TDRWQ
+699 RWEE
-704 DIQTA
+704 IKTA
-709 FDGGL
+709 FSG
-714 LGIGELIIN
+714 GIGGVCELIIN
-723 WSPLGLFTKAF
+723 WSPLGLFTQVF
-734 SGVMKWF
+734 SEVMSWF
-741 GIDLPGNFTDFGK
+741 GVDLPKNFTDFGK
-754 NIIDGLTKGIED
+754 NIIDGLTKGIKEK
-766 TWKSAKDKFKK
+766 WKSVKDTFKDLTDGIK
-777 FSNGLKN
+777 GF
-784 IFTSE
+784 FTGE
-789 NKIQSPSR
+789 VRIQSPSR

-806 VEGLQLGLNNTA
+806 VEGLQLGINNTA
-818 WKAEQAA
+818 WKAQQAA

-830 KIMPDSLRSPRI
+830 KIMPDSLRSPHI

-871 PSVHIKESMPG
+871 PAVHIKEATHG
-882 TLTTDMIKQALK
+882 TLTTDLIKQALK

>member
-75 SLKRVEYQHTRLLKW
+75 SLKRVEYQQTRLLKW

-111 VGGVTAAGALAVK
+111 VGGVTATGALALK
-124 ATTTYAG
+124 ATATYAG
-131 EETLVRSTS
+131 EEALVRSTS

-175 TDDLV
+175 TDYMV

-187 EAAKLNDIIG
+187 DAAKLNDIIG

-502 LVYSSTLGWVFGLVR
+502 LVYNSTLGWLFGLVR
-517 GWWRGISTIVRL
+517 GGWRGVATIVRL

-538 SSSMLFNLTMK
+538 SSSMLFNLTMRT
-549 AGGGFKKLWGKMRG
+549 GRGF
-563 LGPLTSRLATGAGR
+563 
-577 LGRALGGKLMLG
+577 
-589 AVKAG
+589 
-594 GGLKSLWG
+594 KSLWG

-650 PIGLLITGIAVA
+650 PIGLLITGIAIA
-662 AFLIY
+662 AYLIY
-667 RYWGPIKG
+667 RYWEPISGWFKA
-675 FFTRL
+675 
-680 WTGIENIGTQIWSS
+680 
-694 ITGFF
+694 
-699 TDRWQ
+699 RWEE
-704 DIQTA
+704 IKTA
-709 FDGGL
+709 FSG
-714 LGIGELIIN
+714 GIGSVCELIIN
-723 WSPLGLFTKAF
+723 WSPLGLFYKAF
-734 SGVMKWF
+734 AGVLSWF
-741 GIDLPGNFTDFGK
+741 DIDLPKNFTDFGK
-754 NIIDGLTKGIED
+754 NIIDGLTKGIKD
-766 TWKSAKDKFKK
+766 KWKSVKDTFKELTDGIK
-777 FSNGLKN
+777 GF
-784 IFTSE
+784 FTGE
-789 NKIQSPSR
+789 VRIQSPSR

-806 VEGLQLGLNNTA
+806 VEGLQLGINNTA
-818 WKAEQAA
+818 WKAQQAA

-871 PSVHIKESMPG
+871 PSVHIKEATPG

>member
-1 MSTSFS
+1 MSASFS

-17 GSFTSAMGT
+17 GSFSSAMGNT
-26 AQRTL
+26 QRTL
-31 GKLTDTTSRLKTRQD
+31 NKLTDTTSRLKTRQD

-51 SERYGQIGSG
+51 SERYGQIGAG
-61 IADRLRS
+61 VADRLRG
-68 SYDSVGD
+68 SYDSVGN
-75 SLKRVEYQHTRLLKW
+75 SLQRLHLQQEKLLKW
-90 DAKVNTMLLKR
+90 DTRVNGMLLKR
-101 QQVMSELRGL
+101 QQILSELRGL
-111 VGGVTAAGALAVK
+111 VGGATAAGALAVK
-124 ATTTYAG
+124 ATATYAG
-131 EETLVRSTS
+131 EEMLVRSTS

-152 QLLADTRTASRE
+152 KLLADTRMAAKA
-164 SSQSVTELLKA
+164 SSQSVVDLLKA

-187 EAAKLNDIIG
+187 EAVKLNDIIG

-215 VLTHNL
+215 VLTHTL

-228 TRHAFNLLADS
+228 ARHAFNLLADS

-260 FEKRG
+260 FQKRG

-277 SLGAARLTMRNKED
+277 SLGAARLTIRNKED

-304 GRRMEHRFDVM
+304 GRRMENRFEAM

-358 ALNGN
+358 ALNGD
-363 AEAQGQLIQSFGLGQ
+363 AAAQQQLIQSFGLGQ

-387 FINAMSKNWGAYENN
+387 FINAMSKNWGAYEKN
-402 KQTIKNQ
+402 KQVIKNQ

-435 ELSILSSTFGEAL
+435 ELSILSSMFGEAL

-455 IDLLKGWLTTATDWV
+455 INLLKDWLSTATEWV
-470 KNNQAL
+470 KSNQPL
-476 VQHYARLAVTAGKY
+476 IQHYARLAVTAGKY

-502 LVYSSTLGWVFGLVR
+502 LAYNSTLGWLFGLVR
-517 GWWRGISTIVRL
+517 GGWRGVATIVRL
-529 THEYRTLGK
+529 THEYRMLGK
-538 SSSMLFNLTMK
+538 SSSLLFNLTMK
-549 AGGGFKKLWGKMRG
+549 AGGGFKKLWGKMRSM
-563 LGPLTSRLATGAGR
+563 GPWFSRLAI
-577 LGRALGGKLMLG
+577 
-589 AVKAG
+589 
-594 GGLKSLWG
+594 
-602 KMRGLGPLAS
+602 
-612 RLATGAGRLGRVL
+612 GAGRLGRVL
-625 GGGLLRGLMVAG
+625 GGGLLRGLLAAG
-637 RAILFIGR
+637 RAVVFIGR
-645 ALMMN
+645 ALLMN

-662 AFLIY
+662 AYLIY
-667 RYWGPIKG
+667 RYWDPISNWFKG
-675 FFTRL
+675 L
-680 WTGIENIGTQIWSS
+680 WS
-694 ITGFF
+694 
-699 TDRWQ
+699 
-704 DIQTA
+704 DIKTA
-709 FDGGL
+709 FDGGIV
-714 LGIGELIIN
+714 GISELILN
-723 WSPLGLFTKAF
+723 WSPLGLFYKAF
-734 SGVMKWF
+734 AGVLSWF
-741 GIDLPGNFTDFGK
+741 DIDLPKKFTDFGK
-754 NIIDGLTKGIED
+754 NIIDGLTKGIKNKWNAVKD
-766 TWKSAKDKFKK
+766 TFKELTD
-777 FSNGLKN
+777 GIKN
-784 IFTSE
+784 FFTSE
-789 NKIQSPSR
+789 TEIHSPSR

-806 VEGLQLGLNNTA
+806 VEGLQLGINNTA
-818 WKAEQAA
+818 WKAQQAA

-848 ADIPRGATAGG
+848 ADIPRGATVGG
-859 GESSPAIHLVYS
+859 DESSPAIHLVYS
-871 PSVHIKESMPG
+871 PAVHIKEATPG
-882 TLTTDMIKQALK
+882 TLTTDAIKQALK

-909 RKERRSFDA
+909 RKQRRSFDA

>member
-31 GKLTDTTSRLKTRQD
+31 SKLTDTTSRLKTRQD

-68 SYDSVGD
+68 SYEAVGD
-75 SLKRVEYQHTRLLKW
+75 SLKRVEYQQTRLLKW

-101 QQVMSELRGL
+101 QQVMSELRGI

-124 ATTTYAG
+124 ATATYAG

-260 FEKRG
+260 FQKRG

-351 KFMSKFT
+351 QFMSKFS
-358 ALNGN
+358 ALNGD
-363 AEAQGQLIQSFGLGQ
+363 AAAQQQLIQSFGLGQ

-502 LVYSSTLGWVFGLVR
+502 LAYNSTLGWLFGLVR
-517 GWWRGISTIVRL
+517 GGLRGVATIVRL

-538 SSSMLFNLTMK
+538 SSSMLFNLTMRT
-549 AGGGFKKLWGKMRG
+549 GRGFKM
-563 LGPLTSRLATGAGR
+563 
-577 LGRALGGKLMLG
+577 
-589 AVKAG
+589 
-594 GGLKSLWG
+594 LWG

-625 GGGLLRGLMVAG
+625 GGGLLRGLMAAG
-637 RAILFIGR
+637 RAVLFIGR
-645 ALMMN
+645 ALLMN

-662 AFLIY
+662 AYLIY
-667 RYWGPIKG
+667 RYWEPIKG

-714 LGIGELIIN
+714 LGIGELILN
-723 WSPLGLFTKAF
+723 WSPLGLFTQVF
-734 SGVMKWF
+734 SEVMSWF
-741 GIDLPGNFTDFGK
+741 GVDLPKNFTDFGK
-754 NIIDGLTKGIED
+754 NIIDGLTKGIKD
-766 TWKSAKDKFKK
+766 KWKSVKDTFKDLTDGIK
-777 FSNGLKN
+777 GF
-784 IFTSE
+784 FTGE
-789 NKIQSPSR
+789 VRIQSPSR

-806 VEGLQLGLNNTA
+806 VEGLQLGINNTA
-818 WKAEQAA
+818 WKAQQAA

-871 PSVHIKESMPG
+871 PAVHIKEATPG
-882 TLTTDMIKQALK
+882 TLTTDLIKQALK

-909 RKERRSFDA
+909 RKARRSFDA

>member
-31 GKLTDTTSRLKTRQD
+31 SKLTDTTSRLKTRQD

-75 SLKRVEYQHTRLLKW
+75 SLKRVEYQQTRLLKW

-101 QQVMSELRGL
+101 QQVMSELRGI

-164 SSQSVTELLKA
+164 SSQSVIELLKA

-180 DAGWNRK
+180 DLSWDRK
-187 EAAKLNDIIG
+187 DAARLSDIIG

-228 TRHAFNLLADS
+228 VRHALNLMADA

-245 EFPDVAPAFGKLAES
+245 EFPDVAGSFNQIAES
-260 FEKRG
+260 FQRRG
-265 ITGDEAITEIMS
+265 ITGDEAVTEIFS
-277 SLGAARLTMRNKED
+277 ALGTARQTMRDKGET
-291 VVSGLQGWMDTSD
+291 VSALQGWMNTSD
-304 GRRMEHRFDVM
+304 GRQMARRFDIM
-315 GVDYVRSRA
+315 GVDYARSRA

-329 GMSDFEASL
+329 GMSDFEAGI
-338 RVTQRYLEEVGNG
+338 RVTQRYLKELQGGEFMK
-351 KFMSKFT
+351 KFS
-358 ALNGN
+358 ALEGDSD
-363 AEAQGQLIQSFGLGQ
+363 AQNQLMQAFGMGQ
-378 IVSSPEQIK
+378 IFSSPEQIK
-387 FINAMSKNWGAYENN
+387 FINAMNWSEYEKK
-402 KQTIKNQ
+402 KQTVKNQ
-409 GDPNY
+409 ADPNY

-502 LVYSSTLGWVFGLVR
+502 LAYNSTLGWLFGLVR
-517 GWWRGISTIVRL
+517 GGWRGVATIVRL

-538 SSSMLFNLTMK
+538 STSTLFNLTMK
-549 AGGGFKKLWGKMRG
+549 AGGGFKK
-563 LGPLTSRLATGAGR
+563 
-577 LGRALGGKLMLG
+577 
-589 AVKAG
+589 
-594 GGLKSLWG
+594 LWG

-625 GGGLLRGLMVAG
+625 GGGLLRGLMAAG
-637 RAILFIGR
+637 RAVLFIGR
-645 ALMMN
+645 ALLMN

-662 AFLIY
+662 AYLIY

-704 DIQTA
+704 EIQTA

-806 VEGLQLGLNNTA
+806 VEGLQLGINNTA

-848 ADIPRGATAGG
+848 ADIPRGATTGG

-871 PSVHIKESMPG
+871 PAVHIKEATPG

>member
-1 MSTSFS
+1 M
-7 LGVVIGAAVS
+7 
-17 GSFTSAMGT
+17 
-26 AQRTL
+26 
-31 GKLTDTTSRLKTRQD
+31 
-46 ALSRA
+46 RA
-51 SERYGQIGSG
+51 R
-61 IADRLRS
+61 
-68 SYDSVGD
+68 
-75 SLKRVEYQHTRLLKW
+75 
-90 DAKVNTMLLKR
+90 
-101 QQVMSELRGL
+101 
-111 VGGVTAAGALAVK
+111 
-124 ATTTYAG
+124 
-131 EETLVRSTS
+131 
-140 QGARNYDRAEER
+140 
-152 QLLADTRTASRE
+152 
-164 SSQSVTELLKA
+164 
-175 TDDLV
+175 
-180 DAGWNRK
+180 
-187 EAAKLNDIIG
+187 
-197 KVATVYNMG
+197 
-206 TQDTAKVAD
+206 KVAD

-351 KFMSKFT
+351 QFMSKFS
-358 ALNGN
+358 ALNDD
-363 AEAQGQLIQSFGLGQ
+363 AAAQQQLIQSFGLGQ

-502 LVYSSTLGWVFGLVR
+502 LVYNSTLGWLFGLVR
-517 GWWRGISTIVRL
+517 GGWRGVATIVRL

-563 LGPLTSRLATGAGR
+563 LGPL
-577 LGRALGGKLMLG
+577 
-589 AVKAG
+589 
-594 GGLKSLWG
+594 
-602 KMRGLGPLAS
+602 AS

-625 GGGLLRGLMVAG
+625 GGGLLRGLMAAG
-637 RAILFIGR
+637 RAVLFIGR
-645 ALMMN
+645 ALLMN

-662 AFLIY
+662 AYLIY

-704 DIQTA
+704 EIQTA

-714 LGIGELIIN
+714 LGIGELILN
-723 WSPLGLFTKAF
+723 WSPLGLFTQVF
-734 SGVMKWF
+734 SEVMSWF
-741 GIDLPGNFTDFGK
+741 GVDLPKDFTDFGK
-754 NIIDGLTKGIED
+754 NIIDGLTKGI
-766 TWKSAKDKFKK
+766 KDKWNSVKDTFKNLTDGIK
-777 FSNGLKN
+777 GF
-784 IFTSE
+784 FTGE
-789 NKIQSPSR
+789 VRIQSPSR

-806 VEGLQLGLNNTA
+806 VEGLQLGINNTA

-871 PSVHIKESMPG
+871 PSVHIKEATPG
-882 TLTTDMIKQALK
+882 TLTTDLIKQALK

>member
-17 GSFTSAMGT
+17 GSFTSAMGA

-31 GKLTDTTSRLKTRQD
+31 NKLTDTTSRLKTRQD

-51 SERYGQIGSG
+51 SERYGQIGAG
-61 IADRLRS
+61 VADRLRG
-68 SYDSVGD
+68 SYDSVGN
-75 SLKRVEYQHTRLLKW
+75 SLKRVEYQQSRLLKW
-90 DAKVNTMLLKR
+90 DTRVNAMLLKR
-101 QQVMSELRGL
+101 QQIVSELRGI

-124 ATTTYAG
+124 ATATYAG

-140 QGARNYDRAEER
+140 QGARNYDRTEER
-152 QLLADTRTASRE
+152 KLLADTRIASKE
-164 SSQSVTELLKA
+164 SSQSVVELLKA

-180 DAGWNRK
+180 DAGWNRE

-351 KFMSKFT
+351 QFMSKFS
-358 ALNGN
+358 ALNGD
-363 AEAQGQLIQSFGLGQ
+363 AAAQQQLIQSFGLGQ

-502 LVYSSTLGWVFGLVR
+502 LVYNSTLGWLFGLVR
-517 GWWRGISTIVRL
+517 GGWRGVATIVRL

-563 LGPLTSRLATGAGR
+563 LGPL
-577 LGRALGGKLMLG
+577 
-589 AVKAG
+589 
-594 GGLKSLWG
+594 
-602 KMRGLGPLAS
+602 AS

-625 GGGLLRGLMVAG
+625 GGGLLRGLMAAG
-637 RAILFIGR
+637 RAVLFIGR
-645 ALMMN
+645 ALLMN

-662 AFLIY
+662 AYLIY
-667 RYWGPIKG
+667 RYWEPIKG

-704 DIQTA
+704 EIQTA

-766 TWKSAKDKFKK
+766 TWKSAKDKFKE

-806 VEGLQLGLNNTA
+806 VEGLQLGINNTA

-871 PSVHIKESMPG
+871 PAVHIKEATPG
-882 TLTTDMIKQALK
+882 TLTTDLIKQALK

-909 RKERRSFDA
+909 RKARRSFDA

>member
-31 GKLTDTTSRLKTRQD
+31 SKLTDTTSRLKTRQD

-75 SLKRVEYQHTRLLKW
+75 SLKRVEYQQTRLLKW

-101 QQVMSELRGL
+101 QQVMSELRGI

-124 ATTTYAG
+124 ATATYAG

-164 SSQSVTELLKA
+164 SSQSVIELLKA

-180 DAGWNRK
+180 DLSWDRK
-187 EAAKLNDIIG
+187 DAARLSDIIG

-228 TRHAFNLLADS
+228 VRHALNLMADA

-245 EFPDVAPAFGKLAES
+245 EFPDVAGSFNQIAES
-260 FEKRG
+260 FQRRG
-265 ITGDEAITEIMS
+265 ITGDEAVTEIFS
-277 SLGAARLTMRNKED
+277 ALGTARQTMRDKGET
-291 VVSGLQGWMDTSD
+291 VSALQGWMNTSD
-304 GRRMEHRFDVM
+304 GRQMAKRFDIM
-315 GVDYVRSRA
+315 GVDYARSRA

-329 GMSDFEASL
+329 GMSDFEAGI
-338 RVTQRYLEEVGNG
+338 RVTQRYLKELQGGEFMK
-351 KFMSKFT
+351 KFS
-358 ALNGN
+358 ALEGDSD
-363 AEAQGQLIQSFGLGQ
+363 AQNQLMQAFGMGQ
-378 IVSSPEQIK
+378 IFSSPEQIK
-387 FINAMSKNWGAYENN
+387 FINAMNWSEYEKK
-402 KQTIKNQ
+402 KQTVKNQ
-409 GDPNY
+409 ADPNY

-476 VQHYARLAVTAGKY
+476 VQHYARLSVTAGKY
-490 FLMVRGGWLISK
+490 FLLVRGGWLISK
-502 LVYSSTLGWVFGLVR
+502 LAYNSTLGWLFGLVR
-517 GWWRGISTIVRL
+517 GGWRGVATIVRL

-563 LGPLTSRLATGAGR
+563 LGPL
-577 LGRALGGKLMLG
+577 
-589 AVKAG
+589 
-594 GGLKSLWG
+594 
-602 KMRGLGPLAS
+602 AS

-625 GGGLLRGLMVAG
+625 GGGLLRGLMAAG
-637 RAILFIGR
+637 RAVLFIGR
-645 ALMMN
+645 ALLMN

-662 AFLIY
+662 AYLIY

-704 DIQTA
+704 EIQTA

-714 LGIGELIIN
+714 LGIGELILN
-723 WSPLGLFTKAF
+723 WSPLGLFTQVF
-734 SGVMKWF
+734 SEVMSWF
-741 GIDLPGNFTDFGK
+741 GVDLPKNFTDFGK
-754 NIIDGLTKGIED
+754 NIIDGLTKGIKEK
-766 TWKSAKDKFKK
+766 WKSVKDTFKDLTDGIK
-777 FSNGLKN
+777 GF
-784 IFTSE
+784 FTGE
-789 NKIQSPSR
+789 VRIQSPSR

-806 VEGLQLGLNNTA
+806 VEGLQLGINNTA

-859 GESSPAIHLVYS
+859 SESSPAIHLVYS
-871 PSVHIKESMPG
+871 PAVHIKEATPG

>member
-31 GKLTDTTSRLKTRQD
+31 SKLTDTTSRLKTRQD

-351 KFMSKFT
+351 QFMSKFS
-358 ALNGN
+358 ALNGD
-363 AEAQGQLIQSFGLGQ
+363 AAAQQQLIQSFGLGQ

-409 GDPNY
+409 SDPNY

-502 LVYSSTLGWVFGLVR
+502 LVYNSTLGWLFGLVR
-517 GWWRGISTIVRL
+517 GGLRGVATIVRL

-538 SSSMLFNLTMK
+538 SSSMLFNLTMRT
-549 AGGGFKKLWGKMRG
+549 GRGF
-563 LGPLTSRLATGAGR
+563 
-577 LGRALGGKLMLG
+577 
-589 AVKAG
+589 
-594 GGLKSLWG
+594 KSLWG

-680 WTGIENIGTQIWSS
+680 WMGIENIGTQIWSS

-714 LGIGELIIN
+714 LGIGELILN
-723 WSPLGLFTKAF
+723 WSPLGLFYKAF
-734 SGVMKWF
+734 AGVLSWF
-741 GIDLPGNFTDFGK
+741 DIDLPKNFTDFGK
-754 NIIDGLTKGIED
+754 NIIDGLTKGIKD
-766 TWKSAKDKFKK
+766 KWKSVKDTFKDLTDGIK
-777 FSNGLKN
+777 GF
-784 IFTSE
+784 FTGE
-789 NKIQSPSR
+789 VRIQSPSR

-806 VEGLQLGLNNTA
+806 VEGLQLGINNTA
-818 WKAEQAA
+818 WKAQQAA

-830 KIMPDSLRSPRI
+830 KIMPDDLRSPRI

-871 PSVHIKESMPG
+871 PSVHIKEATPG

>member
-31 GKLTDTTSRLKTRQD
+31 SKLTDTTSRLKTRQD

-164 SSQSVTELLKA
+164 SSQSVIELLKA

-180 DAGWNRK
+180 DLSWDRK
-187 EAAKLNDIIG
+187 DAARLSDIIG

-228 TRHAFNLLADS
+228 VRHALNLMADA

-245 EFPDVAPAFGKLAES
+245 EFPDVAGSFNQIAES
-260 FEKRG
+260 FQRRG
-265 ITGDEAITEIMS
+265 ITGDEAVTEIFS
-277 SLGAARLTMRNKED
+277 ALGTARQTMRDKGET
-291 VVSGLQGWMDTSD
+291 VSALQGWMDTSD
-304 GRRMEHRFDVM
+304 GRQMSKRFDLM
-315 GVDYVRSRA
+315 GVDYARSRA
-324 DYMKG
+324 DYMKS
-329 GMSDFEASL
+329 GMSDFESGI
-338 RVTQRYLEEVGNG
+338 RVTQRYLKELQGGEFMK
-351 KFMSKFT
+351 KFS
-358 ALNGN
+358 ALEGDSD
-363 AEAQGQLIQSFGLGQ
+363 AQNQLLQAFGMGQ
-378 IVSSPEQIK
+378 IFSSPEQIK
-387 FINAMSKNWGAYENN
+387 FINAMNWSEYENK

-409 GDPNY
+409 ADPNY

-502 LVYSSTLGWVFGLVR
+502 LVYNSTLGWLFGLVR
-517 GWWRGISTIVRL
+517 GGLRGVATIVRL

-538 SSSMLFNLTMK
+538 SSSMLFNLTMRT
-549 AGGGFKKLWGKMRG
+549 GRGF
-563 LGPLTSRLATGAGR
+563 
-577 LGRALGGKLMLG
+577 
-589 AVKAG
+589 
-594 GGLKSLWG
+594 KSLWG
-602 KMRGLGPLAS
+602 KMRGLGLLAS
-612 RLATGAGRLGRVL
+612 RLATGAGRLARVL

-650 PIGLLITGIAVA
+650 PIGLLITGIAIA
-662 AFLIY
+662 AYLIY
-667 RYWGPIKG
+667 RYWEPISGWFKA
-675 FFTRL
+675 
-680 WTGIENIGTQIWSS
+680 
-694 ITGFF
+694 
-699 TDRWQ
+699 RWEE
-704 DIQTA
+704 IKTA
-709 FDGGL
+709 FSG
-714 LGIGELIIN
+714 GIGGVCELIIN
-723 WSPLGLFTKAF
+723 WSPLGLFYKAF
-734 SGVMKWF
+734 AGVLSWF
-741 GIDLPGNFTDFGK
+741 DIDLPKNFTDFGK
-754 NIIDGLTKGIED
+754 NIIDGLTKGIKD
-766 TWKSAKDKFKK
+766 KWKSVKDTFKDLTDGIK
-777 FSNGLKN
+777 GF
-784 IFTSE
+784 FTGE
-789 NKIQSPSR
+789 VRIQSPSR

-806 VEGLQLGLNNTA
+806 VEGLQLGINNTA
-818 WKAEQAA
+818 WKAQQAA

-830 KIMPDSLRSPRI
+830 KIMPDGLRSPRI

-871 PSVHIKESMPG
+871 PSVHIKEATPG

>member
-31 GKLTDTTSRLKTRQD
+31 SKLTDTTSRLKTRQD

-61 IADRLRS
+61 IADRLRG
-68 SYDSVGD
+68 SYEAVGD
-75 SLKRVEYQHTRLLKW
+75 SLKRVEYQQTRLLKW

-101 QQVMSELRGL
+101 QQVMSELRGI

-124 ATTTYAG
+124 ATATYAG
-131 EETLVRSTS
+131 EESLVRSTS

-164 SSQSVTELLKA
+164 SSQSVVELLKA

-351 KFMSKFT
+351 QFMSKFS
-358 ALNGN
+358 ALNGD
-363 AEAQGQLIQSFGLGQ
+363 AAAQQQLIQSFGLGQ

-402 KQTIKNQ
+402 KKTIKNQ
-409 GDPNY
+409 ADPNY

-502 LVYSSTLGWVFGLVR
+502 LVYNSTLGWLFGLVR
-517 GWWRGISTIVRL
+517 GGWRGVATIVRL

-538 SSSMLFNLTMK
+538 SSSMLFNLTMRT
-549 AGGGFKKLWGKMRG
+549 GRGF
-563 LGPLTSRLATGAGR
+563 
-577 LGRALGGKLMLG
+577 
-589 AVKAG
+589 
-594 GGLKSLWG
+594 KSLWG
-602 KMRGLGPLAS
+602 KMHGLGPLAS

-625 GGGLLRGLMVAG
+625 GGGLLRGLMAAG
-637 RAILFIGR
+637 RAVLFIGR
-645 ALMMN
+645 VLLMN

-662 AFLIY
+662 AYLIY

-704 DIQTA
+704 EIQTA

-714 LGIGELIIN
+714 LGIGELILN
-723 WSPLGLFTKAF
+723 WSPLGLFTQVF
-734 SGVMKWF
+734 SEVMSWF
-741 GIDLPGNFTDFGK
+741 GVDLPKDFTDFGK
-754 NIIDGLTKGIED
+754 NIIDGLTKGIKD
-766 TWKSAKDKFKK
+766 KWKSVKDTFKDLTDGIK
-777 FSNGLKN
+777 GF
-784 IFTSE
+784 FTGE
-789 NKIQSPSR
+789 VRIQSPSR

-806 VEGLQLGLNNTA
+806 VEGLQLGINNTA
-818 WKAEQAA
+818 WKAQQAA

-830 KIMPDSLRSPRI
+830 KIMPDGLRSPRI
-842 PAVPFI
+842 SAVPFI
-848 ADIPRGATAGG
+848 ADIPRGATVGG

-871 PSVHIKESMPG
+871 PAVHIKEATPG
-882 TLTTDMIKQALK
+882 TLTTDLIKQALK

-909 RKERRSFDA
+909 RKARRSFDA

>member
-31 GKLTDTTSRLKTRQD
+31 SKLTDTTSRLKTRQD

-75 SLKRVEYQHTRLLKW
+75 SLKRVEYQQTRLLKW

-101 QQVMSELRGL
+101 QQVMSELRGI

-124 ATTTYAG
+124 ATATYAG
-131 EETLVRSTS
+131 EESLVRSTS

-164 SSQSVTELLKA
+164 SSQSVVELLKA

-351 KFMSKFT
+351 QFMSKFS
-358 ALNGN
+358 ALNGD
-363 AEAQGQLIQSFGLGQ
+363 AAAQQQLIQSFGLGQ

-402 KQTIKNQ
+402 KKTIKNQ
-409 GDPNY
+409 ADPNY

-476 VQHYARLAVTAGKY
+476 VQHYARLSVTAGKY
-490 FLMVRGGWLISK
+490 FLLVRGGWLISK
-502 LVYSSTLGWVFGLVR
+502 LAYNSTLGWLFGLVR
-517 GWWRGISTIVRL
+517 GGWRGVATIVRL

-563 LGPLTSRLATGAGR
+563 LGPL
-577 LGRALGGKLMLG
+577 
-589 AVKAG
+589 
-594 GGLKSLWG
+594 
-602 KMRGLGPLAS
+602 AS

-625 GGGLLRGLMVAG
+625 GGGLLRGLMAAG
-637 RAILFIGR
+637 RAVLFIGR
-645 ALMMN
+645 ALLMN

-662 AFLIY
+662 AYLIY

-704 DIQTA
+704 EIQTA

-723 WSPLGLFTKAF
+723 WSPLGLFYKAF
-734 SGVMKWF
+734 AGVLSWF
-741 GIDLPGNFTDFGK
+741 DIDLPKNFTDFGK
-754 NIIDGLTKGIED
+754 NIIDGLTKGI
-766 TWKSAKDKFKK
+766 KDKWNSVKDTFKDLTDGIK
-777 FSNGLKN
+777 GF
-784 IFTSE
+784 FTDE
-789 NKIQSPSR
+789 TEIHSPSR

-806 VEGLQLGLNNTA
+806 VEGLQLGINNTA

-871 PSVHIKESMPG
+871 PAVHIKEATPG
-882 TLTTDMIKQALK
+882 TLTTDLIKQALK

>member
-17 GSFTSAMGT
+17 GSFTSAMGA

-31 GKLTDTTSRLKTRQD
+31 NKLTDTTSRLKTRQD

-51 SERYGQIGSG
+51 SERYGQIGAG
-61 IADRLRS
+61 VADRLRG
-68 SYDSVGD
+68 SYDSVGN
-75 SLKRVEYQHTRLLKW
+75 SLKRVEYQQSRLLKW
-90 DAKVNTMLLKR
+90 DTRVNAMLLKR
-101 QQVMSELRGL
+101 QQIVSELRGI

-124 ATTTYAG
+124 ATATYAG

-140 QGARNYDRAEER
+140 QGARNYDRTEER
-152 QLLADTRTASRE
+152 KLLADTRIASKE
-164 SSQSVTELLKA
+164 SSQSVVELLKA

-180 DAGWNRK
+180 DAGWNRE

-351 KFMSKFT
+351 QFMSKFS
-358 ALNGN
+358 ALNGD
-363 AEAQGQLIQSFGLGQ
+363 AAAQQQLIQSFGLGQ

-502 LVYSSTLGWVFGLVR
+502 LVYNSTLGWLFGLVR
-517 GWWRGISTIVRL
+517 GGWRGVATIVRL
-529 THEYRTLGK
+529 AHEYRTLGK
-538 SSSMLFNLTMK
+538 STSTLFNLTMRT
-549 AGGGFKKLWGKMRG
+549 GRGF
-563 LGPLTSRLATGAGR
+563 
-577 LGRALGGKLMLG
+577 
-589 AVKAG
+589 
-594 GGLKSLWG
+594 KSLWG

-612 RLATGAGRLGRVL
+612 RLATGAGRLARVL
-625 GGGLLRGLMVAG
+625 GGGLLRGLMAAG

-645 ALMMN
+645 ALLMN
-650 PIGLLITGIAVA
+650 PIGLLITGIAIA
-662 AFLIY
+662 AYLIY
-667 RYWGPIKG
+667 RYWEPISGWFKA
-675 FFTRL
+675 
-680 WTGIENIGTQIWSS
+680 
-694 ITGFF
+694 
-699 TDRWQ
+699 RWEE
-704 DIQTA
+704 IKTA
-709 FDGGL
+709 FSG
-714 LGIGELIIN
+714 GIGGVCELIIN
-723 WSPLGLFTKAF
+723 WSPLGLFYKAF
-734 SGVMKWF
+734 AGVLSWF
-741 GIDLPGNFTDFGK
+741 DIDLPKNFTDFGK
-754 NIIDGLTKGIED
+754 NIIDGLTKGI
-766 TWKSAKDKFKK
+766 KDKWNSVKDTFKDLTDGIK
-777 FSNGLKN
+777 GF
-784 IFTSE
+784 FTDE
-789 NKIQSPSR
+789 TEIHSPSR
-797 VFMGYGGYI
+797 VFMGYGHYL
-806 VEGLQLGLNNTA
+806 VEGLQLGINNTA
-818 WKAEQAA
+818 WKAQQAA
-825 KGLAA
+825 KGLAD
-830 KIMPDSLRSPRI
+830 KVMPGNQGFGIPRI
-842 PAVPFI
+842 PSVPFI

-871 PSVHIKESMPG
+871 PAVHIKEATPG
-882 TLTTDMIKQALK
+882 TLTTDLIKQALK

>member
-31 GKLTDTTSRLKTRQD
+31 SKLTDTTSRLKTRQD

-75 SLKRVEYQHTRLLKW
+75 SLKRVEYQQTRLLKW

-101 QQVMSELRGL
+101 QQVMSELRGI

-131 EETLVRSTS
+131 EEMLVRSTS

-164 SSQSVTELLKA
+164 SSQSVIELLKA

-180 DAGWNRK
+180 DLSWDRK
-187 EAAKLNDIIG
+187 DAARLSDIIG

-228 TRHAFNLLADS
+228 VRHALNLMADA

-245 EFPDVAPAFGKLAES
+245 EFPDVAGSFNQIAES
-260 FEKRG
+260 FQRRG
-265 ITGDEAITEIMS
+265 ITGDEAVTEIFS
-277 SLGAARLTMRNKED
+277 ALGTARQTMRDKGET
-291 VVSGLQGWMDTSD
+291 VSALQGWMNTSD
-304 GRRMEHRFDVM
+304 GRQMAKRFDIM
-315 GVDYVRSRA
+315 GVDYARSRA

-329 GMSDFEASL
+329 GMSDFEAGI
-338 RVTQRYLEEVGNG
+338 RVTQRYLKELQGGEFMK
-351 KFMSKFT
+351 KFS
-358 ALNGN
+358 ALEGDSD
-363 AEAQGQLIQSFGLGQ
+363 AQNQLMQAFGMGQ
-378 IVSSPEQIK
+378 IFSSPEQIK
-387 FINAMSKNWGAYENN
+387 FINAMNWSEYEKK
-402 KQTIKNQ
+402 KQTVKNQ
-409 GDPNY
+409 ADPNY

-470 KNNQAL
+470 RNNQAL

-502 LVYSSTLGWVFGLVR
+502 LVYNSTLGWLFGLVR
-517 GWWRGISTIVRL
+517 GGLRGVATIVRL

-538 SSSMLFNLTMK
+538 STSTLFNLTMK
-549 AGGGFKKLWGKMRG
+549 AGGGFKK
-563 LGPLTSRLATGAGR
+563 
-577 LGRALGGKLMLG
+577 
-589 AVKAG
+589 
-594 GGLKSLWG
+594 LWG

-625 GGGLLRGLMVAG
+625 GGGLLRGLMAAG
-637 RAILFIGR
+637 RAVLFIGR
-645 ALMMN
+645 ALLMN

-662 AFLIY
+662 AYLIY

-704 DIQTA
+704 EIQTA

-741 GIDLPGNFTDFGK
+741 GVDLPGNFTDFGK

-806 VEGLQLGLNNTA
+806 VEGLQLGINNTA

-871 PSVHIKESMPG
+871 PAVHIKEATPG
-882 TLTTDMIKQALK
+882 TLTTDLIKQALK

-909 RKERRSFDA
+909 RKARRSFDA

>member
-31 GKLTDTTSRLKTRQD
+31 SKLTDTTSRLKTRQD

-51 SERYGQIGSG
+51 SERYGRIGSG
-61 IADRLRS
+61 IADRLRG
-68 SYDSVGD
+68 SYEAVGD
-75 SLKRVEYQHTRLLKW
+75 SLKRVEYQQTRLLKW

-111 VGGVTAAGALAVK
+111 VGGVTAAGALALK
-124 ATTTYAG
+124 ATATYAG

-164 SSQSVTELLKA
+164 SSQSVIELLKA

-180 DAGWNRK
+180 DLSWNRK
-187 EAAKLNDIIG
+187 DAARLNDIIG

-215 VLTHNL
+215 VLVHNL

-228 TRHAFNLLADS
+228 VRHALNLMADA

-245 EFPDVAPAFGKLAES
+245 EFPDVAGSFNQIAES
-260 FEKRG
+260 FQRRG
-265 ITGDEAITEIMS
+265 ITGDEAVTEIFS
-277 SLGAARLTMRNKED
+277 ALGTARQTMRDKGET
-291 VVSGLQGWMDTSD
+291 VSALQGWMNTSD
-304 GRRMEHRFDVM
+304 GRQMAKRFDIM
-315 GVDYVRSRA
+315 GVDYARSRA

-329 GMSDFEASL
+329 GMSDFEAGI
-338 RVTQRYLEEVGNG
+338 RVTQRYLKELQGGEFMK
-351 KFMSKFT
+351 KFS
-358 ALNGN
+358 ALEGDSD
-363 AEAQGQLIQSFGLGQ
+363 AQNQLMQAFGMGQ
-378 IVSSPEQIK
+378 IFSSPEQIK
-387 FINAMSKNWGAYENN
+387 FINAMNWSEYEKK
-402 KQTIKNQ
+402 KQTVKNQ
-409 GDPNY
+409 ADPNY

-476 VQHYARLAVTAGKY
+476 VQYYARLAVTAGKY

-502 LVYSSTLGWVFGLVR
+502 LAYNSTLGWLFGLVR
-517 GWWRGISTIVRL
+517 GGWRGVATIVRL

-563 LGPLTSRLATGAGR
+563 LGPL
-577 LGRALGGKLMLG
+577 
-589 AVKAG
+589 
-594 GGLKSLWG
+594 
-602 KMRGLGPLAS
+602 AS

-625 GGGLLRGLMVAG
+625 GGGLLRGLMAAG
-637 RAILFIGR
+637 RAVLFIGR
-645 ALMMN
+645 ALLMN

-662 AFLIY
+662 AYLIY

-704 DIQTA
+704 EIQTA

-714 LGIGELIIN
+714 LGIGELILN
-723 WSPLGLFTKAF
+723 WSPLGLFTQVF
-734 SGVMKWF
+734 SEVMSWF
-741 GIDLPGNFTDFGK
+741 GVDLPKDFTDFGK
-754 NIIDGLTKGIED
+754 NIIDGLTKGI
-766 TWKSAKDKFKK
+766 KDKWNSVKDTFKNLTDGIK
-777 FSNGLKN
+777 GF
-784 IFTSE
+784 FTDE
-789 NKIQSPSR
+789 TEIQSPSR

-806 VEGLQLGLNNTA
+806 VEGLQLGINNTA
-818 WKAEQAA
+818 WKAQQAA

-871 PSVHIKESMPG
+871 PAVHIKEATPG
-882 TLTTDMIKQALK
+882 TLTTDLIKQALK

-909 RKERRSFDA
+909 RKARRSFDA

>member
-31 GKLTDTTSRLKTRQD
+31 SKLTDTTSRLKTRQD

-75 SLKRVEYQHTRLLKW
+75 SLKRVEYQQTRLLKW

-101 QQVMSELRGL
+101 QQVMSELRGI

-351 KFMSKFT
+351 QFMSKFS
-358 ALNGN
+358 ALNGD
-363 AEAQGQLIQSFGLGQ
+363 AAAQQQLIQSFGLGQ

-409 GDPNY
+409 ADPNY

-428 QGKQLKN
+428 QGRQLKN

-476 VQHYARLAVTAGKY
+476 VQYYARLAVTAGKY

-502 LVYSSTLGWVFGLVR
+502 LAYNSTLGWLFGLVR
-517 GWWRGISTIVRL
+517 GGWRGVATIVRL

-563 LGPLTSRLATGAGR
+563 LGPL
-577 LGRALGGKLMLG
+577 
-589 AVKAG
+589 
-594 GGLKSLWG
+594 
-602 KMRGLGPLAS
+602 
-612 RLATGAGRLGRVL
+612 ATGAGRLGRVL
-625 GGGLLRGLMVAG
+625 GGGLLRGLMAAG
-637 RAILFIGR
+637 RAVLFIGR
-645 ALMMN
+645 ALLMN

-662 AFLIY
+662 AYLIY

-704 DIQTA
+704 EIQTA

-714 LGIGELIIN
+714 LGIGELILN
-723 WSPLGLFTKAF
+723 WSPLGLFYKAF
-734 SGVMKWF
+734 AGVLSWF
-741 GIDLPGNFTDFGK
+741 DIDLPKNFTDFGK
-754 NIIDGLTKGIED
+754 NIIDGLTKGIKD
-766 TWKSAKDKFKK
+766 KWKSVKDTFKDLTDGIK
-777 FSNGLKN
+777 GF
-784 IFTSE
+784 FTGE
-789 NKIQSPSR
+789 VRIQSPSR

-806 VEGLQLGLNNTA
+806 VEGLQLGINNTA

-830 KIMPDSLRSPRI
+830 KIMPDGLRSPRI

-871 PSVHIKESMPG
+871 PAVHIKEATPG

-909 RKERRSFDA
+909 RKARRSFDA

>member
-31 GKLTDTTSRLKTRQD
+31 SKLTDTTSRLKTRQD

-61 IADRLRS
+61 IADRLRG
-68 SYDSVGD
+68 SYEAVGD
-75 SLKRVEYQHTRLLKW
+75 SLKRVEYQQTRLLKW

-101 QQVMSELRGL
+101 QQVMSELRGI

-124 ATTTYAG
+124 ATATYAG
-131 EETLVRSTS
+131 EESLVRSTS

-152 QLLADTRTASRE
+152 QLLTDTRTASRE
-164 SSQSVTELLKA
+164 SSQSVVELLKA

-351 KFMSKFT
+351 QFMSKFS
-358 ALNGN
+358 ALNGD
-363 AEAQGQLIQSFGLGQ
+363 AAAQQQLIQSFGLGQ

-402 KQTIKNQ
+402 KKTIKNQ
-409 GDPNY
+409 ADPNY

-470 KNNQAL
+470 KNNQEL
-476 VQHYARLAVTAGKY
+476 VQYYARLAVTAGKY

-502 LVYSSTLGWVFGLVR
+502 LAYNSTLGWLFGLVR
-517 GWWRGISTIVRL
+517 GGWRGVATIVRL

-563 LGPLTSRLATGAGR
+563 LGPL
-577 LGRALGGKLMLG
+577 
-589 AVKAG
+589 
-594 GGLKSLWG
+594 
-602 KMRGLGPLAS
+602 AS

-625 GGGLLRGLMVAG
+625 GGGLLRGLMAAG
-637 RAILFIGR
+637 RAVLFIGR
-645 ALMMN
+645 ALLMN

-662 AFLIY
+662 AYLIY

-704 DIQTA
+704 EIQTA

-723 WSPLGLFTKAF
+723 WSPLGLFYKAF
-734 SGVMKWF
+734 AGVLSWF
-741 GIDLPGNFTDFGK
+741 DIDLPKNFTDFGK
-754 NIIDGLTKGIED
+754 NIIDGLTKGI
-766 TWKSAKDKFKK
+766 KDKWNSVKDTFKDLTDGIK
-777 FSNGLKN
+777 GF
-784 IFTSE
+784 FTDE
-789 NKIQSPSR
+789 TEIHSPSR

-806 VEGLQLGLNNTA
+806 VEGLQLGINNTA
-818 WKAEQAA
+818 WKAQQAA

-871 PSVHIKESMPG
+871 PAVHIKEATPG
-882 TLTTDMIKQALK
+882 TLTTDLIKQALK

-909 RKERRSFDA
+909 RKARRSFDA

>member
-31 GKLTDTTSRLKTRQD
+31 SKLTDTTSRLKTRQD

-111 VGGVTAAGALAVK
+111 VGGVTAAGALAYK
-124 ATTTYAG
+124 STATYAG
-131 EETLVRSTS
+131 EEALVRSTS

-187 EAAKLNDIIG
+187 DAAKLNDIIG

-351 KFMSKFT
+351 QFMSKFT
-358 ALNGN
+358 ALNGD
-363 AEAQGQLIQSFGLGQ
+363 AAAQQQLIQSFGLGQ

-414 LNMAYDQKA
+414 LNMAYDQKT

-435 ELSILSSTFGEAL
+435 ELSILSSTFGEVL
-448 APVVREN
+448 APVIRDN
-455 IDLLKGWLTTATDWV
+455 IDQLKIGIHMVTDWV
-470 KNNQAL
+470 TQNQVLIRTYGGMAI
-476 VQHYARLAVTAGKY
+476 TAGKY
-490 FLMVRGGWLISK
+490 FLMLRGGWLIGK
-502 LVYSSTLGWVFGLVR
+502 LFYSGTLGWIFGLVR
-517 GWWRGISTIVRL
+517 GGLRGVATIVRL

-549 AGGGFKKLWGKMRG
+549 AGGGFKSLWGKMRG
-563 LGPLTSRLATGAGR
+563 LGPLASRLTTGDGR
-577 LGRALGGKLMLG
+577 LGRALGGRLMLG

-594 GGLKSLWG
+594 GSLKKLWG

-612 RLATGAGRLGRVL
+612 RLATGAGRLARVL

-650 PIGLLITGIAVA
+650 PIGLLITGIAIA
-662 AFLIY
+662 AYLIY
-667 RYWGPIKG
+667 RYWEPISDWFKA
-675 FFTRL
+675 
-680 WTGIENIGTQIWSS
+680 
-694 ITGFF
+694 
-699 TDRWQ
+699 RWEE
-704 DIQTA
+704 IKTA
-709 FDGGL
+709 FSG
-714 LGIGELIIN
+714 GIGGVCELIIN

-806 VEGLQLGLNNTA
+806 VEGLQLGINNTA
-818 WKAEQAA
+818 WKAQQAA

-871 PSVHIKESMPG
+871 PAVHIKEATPG
-882 TLTTDMIKQALK
+882 TLTTDLIKQALK

-909 RKERRSFDA
+909 RKARRSFDA